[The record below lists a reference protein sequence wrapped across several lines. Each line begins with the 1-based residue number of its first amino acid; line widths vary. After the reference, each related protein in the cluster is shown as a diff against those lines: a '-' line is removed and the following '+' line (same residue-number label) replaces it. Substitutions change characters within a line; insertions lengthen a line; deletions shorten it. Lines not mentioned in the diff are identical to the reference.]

1 MRLVIKGFGEKV
13 AKCMGMCLPFINA
26 SIGSNG
32 LEHIINILPFQWFFI
47 FIRVSELQFITVE
60 SIQQQ
65 EITIRNKNKNRKVP
79 LIRELQEML
88 NDYVIE
94 KNIPSGPIFTD
105 KNKKRA
111 RERRILLG
119 NPLTAYQI

>member
-47 FIRVSELQFITVE
+47 FISE
-60 SIQQQ
+60 
-65 EITIRNKNKNRKVP
+65 N
-79 LIRELQEML
+79 
-88 NDYVIE
+88 
-94 KNIPSGPIFTD
+94 
-105 KNKKRA
+105 RA
-111 RERRILLG
+111 RWDVFFNDLIIKHFLKF
-119 NPLTAYQI
+119 PD